1 MKLILNFI
9 KISFQNQKKNK
20 VYFADKNRNK
30 KIFNLRK
37 YVNNKLRQLNITV
50 DNLNFDTFKQKNRFF
65 SYRRSQKLGEIDYG
79 RCISV
84 VTLSK
89 FSQI

>member
-1 MKLILNFI
+1 MI
-9 KISFQNQKKNK
+9 KHTKEQL
-20 VYFADKNRNK
+20 DK
-30 KIFNLRK
+30 
-37 YVNNKLRQLNITV
+37 V